1 MTTEMNIFGVFVQPL
16 LVFLLVSLALLA
28 VLRRLLNW
36 IGAYRFVWHRSLFDV
51 ALLVIILAGVTD
63 YLPRFLP

>member
-36 IGAYRFVWHRSLFDV
+36 TGAYRFVWHRSLFDV